1 MRTPDFLR
9 LNLSPRCGAK
19 TRSGSPCRSPA
30 VKGRTRCRMHGG
42 TKGSGA
48 PKGRAN
54 GNYQHG
60 HFTCEAIQGR
70 LAVRKLIRQAKSTLA
85 RLT

>member
-1 MRTPDFLR
+1 MKKPDASR

-30 VKGRTRCRMHGG
+30 LKGRTRCRMHGG
-42 TKGSGA
+42 AKGSGA
-48 PKGRAN
+48 PKGSTN

-60 HFTCEAIQGR
+60 GFTCEAIQGR
-70 LAVRKLIRQAKSTLA
+70 RKVRDLIRQAKNTLA
-85 RLT
+85 GLA